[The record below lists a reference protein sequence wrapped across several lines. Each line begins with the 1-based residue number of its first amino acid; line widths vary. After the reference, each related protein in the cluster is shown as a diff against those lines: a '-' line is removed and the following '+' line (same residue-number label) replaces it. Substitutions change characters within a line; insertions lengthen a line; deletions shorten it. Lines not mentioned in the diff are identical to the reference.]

1 MGQSTNVHRSR
12 ATYESD
18 DRTKMKLKGAAL
30 AVLCVGIQGKSLIK
44 QLKDAHKA
52 EHGNLKQLK
61 ADFGSIDEIKNLKRE
76 WQMWKKTNKKNFSNE
91 VDFMHFKNFLENK
104 LEIIKEKDSHNHHHT
119 NMTTNGPYSDLT
131 NAQFQNEGPLMKKQH
146 KKNRRAK
153 RDLYYAESGPG
164 SFPFEVPEWIK
175 ECAPS
180 LSCGL
185 EDIEFSWECIEKVF
199 TPAQVEAARAMDGN
213 SRVDYT
219 TSTNPANK
227 PLVTPVKD
235 QGMCG
240 SCWSFAAT
248 GQLESLMLKHD
259 KVGGNMKGGSNDADP
274 SVWWGLSEQQLIDCS
289 SGREARRRMGPFIN
303 HACDGG
309 WPPNA
314 FIHEQVFG
322 GMMDSVDY
330 PYQSGYTYEPA
341 DFCAFDSEMNVM
353 ADRTKQCYMTPQDDE
368 DQLMAAVYHHGAVT
382 IVVDSGGIDWQLY
395 QGGIA
400 HPRDCSSE
408 VLNHAVLLV
417 GYGTEE
423 STGEDYWII
432 RNSWGSWWGE
442 GGYMKLAKN
451 SANLCGVASMGN
463 FVTYETYTQY

>member
-1 MGQSTNVHRSR
+1 M
-12 ATYESD
+12 
-18 DRTKMKLKGAAL
+18 
-30 AVLCVGIQGKSLIK
+30 
-44 QLKDAHKA
+44 
-52 EHGNLKQLK
+52 
-61 ADFGSIDEIKNLKRE
+61 
-76 WQMWKKTNKKNFSNE
+76 
-91 VDFMHFKNFLENK
+91 
-104 LEIIKEKDSHNHHHT
+104 
-119 NMTTNGPYSDLT
+119 
-131 NAQFQNEGPLMKKQH
+131 
-146 KKNRRAK
+146 
-153 RDLYYAESGPG
+153 
-164 SFPFEVPEWIK
+164 PEWIK

-213 SRVDYT
+213 SKVDYT

-259 KVGGNMKGGSNDADP
+259 KVGGNLQGGSNDADP

-309 WPPNA
+309 WPTNA

-330 PYQSGYTYEPA
+330 R
-341 DFCAFDSEMNVM
+341 V
-353 ADRTKQCYMTPQDDE
+353 
-368 DQLMAAVYHHGAVT
+368 
-382 IVVDSGGIDWQLY
+382 
-395 QGGIA
+395 
-400 HPRDCSSE
+400 
-408 VLNHAVLLV
+408 VLL
-417 GYGTEE
+417 E
-423 STGEDYWII
+423 SRVLGE
-432 RNSWGSWWGE
+432 NSVLV
-442 GGYMKLAKN
+442 KK
-451 SANLCGVASMGN
+451 CQKRH
-463 FVTYETYTQY
+463 F